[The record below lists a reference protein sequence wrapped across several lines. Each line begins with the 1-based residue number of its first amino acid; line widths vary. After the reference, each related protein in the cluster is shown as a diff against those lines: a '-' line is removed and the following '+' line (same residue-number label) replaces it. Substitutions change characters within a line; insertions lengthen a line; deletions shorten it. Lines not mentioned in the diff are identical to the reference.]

1 MTKYRGNVEAARQQ
15 LLATGSTP
23 KDAKRHAPRLAE
35 IREAQEDSRTRPNGA
50 QQDALYETFRHIE
63 AAQLSLQQAVDGRH
77 TNSSRAGAR

>member
-35 IREAQEDSRTRPNGA
+35 IWEAQEDSRTRPHSWLGG
-50 QQDALYETFRHIE
+50 RGIE
-63 AAQLSLQQAVDGRH
+63 DGEGQA
-77 TNSSRAGAR
+77 